1 MNDIENKNYPNI
13 AQGFAILGIMILIPV
28 LMVPLLMF
36 LNKFFNEDVS
46 QLIYYVL
53 SFGLSFWIVYTIR
66 KRRTNNGTFNFKIE
80 NQRIIPFII
89 TAIIALNMG
98 LIAPIIS
105 LIPMPEFV
113 KEIFAGLL
121 GEYSVCKFLTIVV
134 AAPVLEELICRGIIL
149 DGLLKKYSP
158 IKSILISSVIFGLA
172 HMNPWQFIGA
182 FSLGVFIGWI
192 YYNTK
197 SLSFAII
204 IHAANNLGAFLIS
217 YFSDSDASSMD
228 ETLLESY
235 GGILNFIS
243 VLIGAIVI
251 LVISIYFLR
260 REFRKEK
267 IFDSP
272 PILQVRRQTKRV
284 FVFIA
289 IVLLSIMIFISNDRD
304 HDNDI
309 HLSMS
314 LEDCFKKNIEDSTL
328 MTGWYY
334 LSEIEDGFVRQ
345 MDKTDDFHNINP
357 YPIVIA
363 EDIITLNI
371 ETNNIGDSYLAMRF
385 GKRGTESWREATSNA
400 IGKKLAFIVDDKLL
414 SVSLVNAEITNGNSA
429 LYSTDYTKEDLEI
442 IEQAIKVIKK

>member
-1 MNDIENKNYPNI
+1 MNDIENKSYPNI

-28 LMVPLLMF
+28 LMMPLLMF
-36 LNKFFNEDVS
+36 LNKFINEEVS
-46 QLIYYVL
+46 QFIYYAL

-66 KRRTNNGTFNFKIE
+66 KRITNNGTFNFKIE

-89 TAIIALNMG
+89 IAVIALNMG

-121 GEYSVCKFLTIVV
+121 GEYSVYKFLTIVV

-182 FSLGVFIGWI
+182 FSLGIFIGWI
-192 YYNTK
+192 YYKTK
-197 SLSFAII
+197 SISFAII

-217 YFSDSDASSMD
+217 YFSNSDASSMD

-243 VLIGAIVI
+243 VLIGSIVI
-251 LVISIYFLR
+251 LVISIYFIR

-267 IFDSP
+267 IVDSP
-272 PILQVRRQTKRV
+272 SISQVRRQTARV

-289 IVLLSIMIFISNDRD
+289 IVLLSIMIFITNDRKSG
-304 HDNDI
+304 NDI
-309 HLSMS
+309 QIS

-334 LSEIEDGFVRQ
+334 LSETEDGFVRQ
-345 MDKTDDFHNINP
+345 MDKTDDSHNINP

-363 EDIITLNI
+363 EDIITLKI
-371 ETNNIGDSYLAMRF
+371 ETNNSGDTYLAMKF
-385 GKRGTESWREATSNA
+385 GKRGTESWREATSKA